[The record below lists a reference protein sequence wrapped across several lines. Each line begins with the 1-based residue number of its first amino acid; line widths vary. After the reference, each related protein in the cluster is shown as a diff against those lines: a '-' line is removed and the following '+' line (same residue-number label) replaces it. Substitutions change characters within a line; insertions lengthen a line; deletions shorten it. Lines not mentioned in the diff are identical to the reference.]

1 MVYQEDLKFE
11 DQVQIMYMFEKKQ
24 ILKFVVGDAT
34 SDIGD
39 FEIPLLLLLAN
50 ENKLISRPLKDKGG
64 A

>member
-1 MVYQEDLKFE
+1 
-11 DQVQIMYMFEKKQ
+11 MYMFEKKQ

-34 SDIGD
+34 ADIGD

-50 ENKLISRPLKDKGG
+50 ENKLITRPLKDKGG

>member
-64 A
+64 V